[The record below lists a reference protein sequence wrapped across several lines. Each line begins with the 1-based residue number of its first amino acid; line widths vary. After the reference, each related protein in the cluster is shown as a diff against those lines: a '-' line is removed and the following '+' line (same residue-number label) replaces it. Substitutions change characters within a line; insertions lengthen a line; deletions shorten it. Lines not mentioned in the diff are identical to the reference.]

1 MRALRMRELQGKP
14 AHGIQTLGT
23 YAMPLHD
30 PGVADI
36 KFFFSLNLKATSCRF
51 SAWSSRHTCQ

>member
-36 KFFFSLNLKATSCRF
+36 KFFFSY
-51 SAWSSRHTCQ
+51 